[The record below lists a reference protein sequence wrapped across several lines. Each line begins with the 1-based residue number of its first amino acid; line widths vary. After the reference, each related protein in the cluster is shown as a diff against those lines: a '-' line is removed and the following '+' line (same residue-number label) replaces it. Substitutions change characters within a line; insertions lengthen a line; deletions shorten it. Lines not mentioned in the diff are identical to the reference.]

1 MKVEIDIPK
10 EILRPLITTCKGFKI
25 PLKRGLAILACDWIA
40 ALDAQMLL
48 FEQPASP
55 AYRAFD
61 WQFRDIP
68 KGEEI
73 ESSYESSRVNWI
85 NYFTSNFDFHDK
97 KADQLSKEEEEIKN
111 YQRQDLK

>member
-25 PLKRGLAILACDWIA
+25 PLKRGLARLACDWIA

-48 FEQPASP
+48 FEKPASP

-61 WQFRDIP
+61 WSFTVEHP
-68 KGEEI
+68 EGETI

-97 KADQLSKEEEEIKN
+97 KADQLSKEEKVIRSYQKQEI
-111 YQRQDLK
+111 